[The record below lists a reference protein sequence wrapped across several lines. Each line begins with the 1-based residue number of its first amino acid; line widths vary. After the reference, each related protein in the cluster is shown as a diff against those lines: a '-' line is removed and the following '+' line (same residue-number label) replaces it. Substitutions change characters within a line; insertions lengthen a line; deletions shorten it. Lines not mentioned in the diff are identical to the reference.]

1 MPPPVR
7 TVRRSLLGSFGGN
20 SLAQRLGSDIEF
32 AGGFMLALGAEGPP
46 RSLAAAGSAGLV
58 GHGDLL
64 SCGTGLAK
72 SGVHSTSVGPA

>member
-1 MPPPVR
+1 
-7 TVRRSLLGSFGGN
+7 
-20 SLAQRLGSDIEF
+20 
-32 AGGFMLALGAEGPP
+32 MLALGAEGPP